1 MFSQLTQKT
10 MYQKTCLVL
19 LTIGLL
25 SGCSNAPKEPNS
37 TEIKIKELVSQMTLE
52 EKVAMLHGNGKFTS
66 AGVARLGIPELK
78 STDGPLG
85 IREELQ
91 RDSWAPAGWNTDSA
105 MFFPAGG
112 GLSATWN
119 VELARRYGE
128 AIGQEARAR
137 DKDVLLAPA
146 VNLIRSPLGGRNF
159 EYFSEDPLLNKQLTV
174 PYVLGVQEQDVAACV
189 KHYAINN
196 QETNRGTIDVLADER
211 TIREMYLPVFE
222 GAVKEGKALSVM
234 SAYNKFR
241 GEYLSENDYMLN
253 QVLRKDWGFSGLV
266 MSDWGAV
273 HSTVPS
279 ALGGLDIEMGTEIN
293 NYNKWYYANP
303 LLEAVKTGQLAEE
316 ILNEHVENIL
326 RVMME
331 INMLDGERKAGSI
344 NTPEHRQVAYD
355 VAVESI
361 VLLKNDGNLL
371 PLDASKFNSIAVIGD
386 NATRKHANG
395 GFGAGVKAAY
405 EVSPMEGLQ
414 SRFPDKKLVFA
425 QGYEEHYLANALGRK
440 WGLPVDYA
448 PNDKLVNEAAKAAK
462 SSDIAIVFIGS
473 NRLVETEAEDRKTLR
488 LPFGQEELV
497 KAVKKANPNTIVVVI
512 AGAPYDLNEV
522 QANTDA
528 LVWSWF
534 NGSEGGNAL
543 ADILA
548 GKINPSGKLPVTFP
562 VKLEDS
568 PAHATNS
575 FPGSETVVEYKE
587 GILVGYR
594 WFDTKAIAPL
604 YPFGYGL
611 SYTSF
616 EYSDFKIGASDKT
629 QIRLDFTLENS
640 GPLEGKETVQLYVSK
655 PDSRVPR
662 AQKELKA
669 FKKLNLAAGA
679 KTNASFEIP
688 VNELAYYD
696 EEKGW
701 VVESGT
707 YTFYLASSSRDIR
720 ASLDLTLQP

>member
-1 MFSQLTQKT
+1 
-10 MYQKTCLVL
+10 
-19 LTIGLL
+19 
-25 SGCSNAPKEPNS
+25 
-37 TEIKIKELVSQMTLE
+37 MTLE

-85 IREELQ
+85 IREELHK
-91 RDSWAPAGWNTDSA
+91 DSWAPAGWNTDSA
-105 MFFPAGG
+105 TFFPAGG

-137 DKDVLLAPA
+137 GKDVLLAPA

-159 EYFSEDPLLNKQLTV
+159 EYFSEDPLLNKKLTV

-241 GEYLSENDYMLN
+241 GQYLSENDYMLN
-253 QVLRKDWGFSGLV
+253 KILRSDWGFNGLV

-303 LLEAVKTGQLAEE
+303 LLEAVKSGELTESV
-316 ILNEHVENIL
+316 INERVENIL

-331 INMLDGERKAGSI
+331 INMLEGERKGGSI

-355 VAVESI
+355 VAAESI
-361 VLLKNDGNLL
+361 VLLKNEGNLL
-371 PLDASKFNSIAVIGD
+371 PLDASKLNSIAVIGD
-386 NATRKHANG
+386 NAIRKHANG

-405 EVSPMEGLQ
+405 EVSPLEGLQ

-425 QGYEEHYLANALGRK
+425 QGYEEHYLPNKLGRA
-440 WGLPVDYA
+440 WGLPVDYT
-448 PNDKLVNEAAKAAK
+448 PNDKLVNEAVKAAQA
-462 SSDIAIVFIGS
+462 SDFAIVFIGS

-497 KAVKKANPNTIVVVI
+497 KAVKKANPRTIVVVI
-512 AGAPYDLNEV
+512 AGAPYDLNEI

-528 LVWSWF
+528 LIWSWF

-543 ADILA
+543 ADILT
-548 GKINPSGKLPVTFP
+548 GKVNPSGKLPVTFP
-562 VKLEDS
+562 KKLEDS

-604 YPFGYGL
+604 YPFGFGL

-616 EYSDFKIGASDKT
+616 ECSDFKAGDSNKER
-629 QIRLDFTLENS
+629 IRLDFTLENS
-640 GPLEGKETVQLYVSK
+640 GLGEGKETVQVYVSK
-655 PDSRVPR
+655 TDSKVPR

-669 FKKLNLAAGA
+669 FKKINLAAGSKA
-679 KTNASFEIP
+679 SASFDIP
-688 VNELAYYD
+688 VKDLAYYD

-701 VVESGT
+701 VVEPGT
-707 YTFYLASSSRDIR
+707 YTFHLATSSRDIQE
-720 ASLDLTLQP
+720 SLDMIVQP